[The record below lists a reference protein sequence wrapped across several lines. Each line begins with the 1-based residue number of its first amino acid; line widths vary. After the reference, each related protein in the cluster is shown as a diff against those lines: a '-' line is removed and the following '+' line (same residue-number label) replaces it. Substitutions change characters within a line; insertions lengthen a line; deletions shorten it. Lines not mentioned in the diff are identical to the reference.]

1 MGQQRSRPLRRTV
14 THGAGPAREGPTSMW
29 PIGDPSTAEFRF
41 CGVARTL
48 DRPYCVEHVALAYQK
63 VQKRHTPLTQQSSV
77 AARMAT
83 RSR

>member
-1 MGQQRSRPLRRTV
+1 
-14 THGAGPAREGPTSMW
+14 MW

-48 DRPYCVEHVALAYQK
+48 DRPYCAEHVALAYQK
-63 VQKRHTPLTQQSSV
+63 VQKRHTPLTQQSSI